1 MLRDLEPDVVLCG
14 ASVADVPFREMS
26 QTEWHAALDQAARS
40 LS

>member
-14 ASVADVPFREMS
+14 ASVGDVPLREMS
-26 QTEWHAALDQAARS
+26 QAEWQAALDQAARS